1 MAVLYSNEI
10 SSKEIAQRFESQM
23 RNNSVSI
30 VTSQEFPQNSDSV
43 KLAEYV
49 EKVRISCM
57 VIAVSNVSCC
67 LVLKISY
74 MVNSYLD
81 KWDPG

>member
-23 RNNSVSI
+23 RNNSISI

-49 EKVRISCM
+49 EKV
-57 VIAVSNVSCC
+57 N
-67 LVLKISY
+67 
-74 MVNSYLD
+74 D
-81 KWDPG
+81 